1 MGLISLIAS
10 TYRPKRR
17 IVVKLTLKSILGAGG
32 LAIALLASTAAL
44 ADKWNMPVRSNERN
58 YFTRNIMQFADEVK
72 KATAGKLE
80 IVIHPEDSL
89 TKQPEV
95 KRAVQTGQVQIGEL
109 LMSIHSNEN
118 PIFGI
123 DAVPFMAKNSEEA
136 KKLLGIVRPY
146 IESRLKAQGIR
157 LLFVVPWPANS
168 FYADKEI
175 NSTAD
180 FKGVKFRAFNP
191 VTGRLAELMGA
202 IPVTVQQSEVSQA
215 FSTGVI
221 QAMITSPATGVD
233 TQAWDF
239 VKYFYEV
246 KAMAP
251 WNIVIVN
258 ERMFSRLDAKT
269 QEAVLAASKTAEER
283 GWQLA
288 ADETGKL
295 IDTLK
300 AKGMEVRQPSPQ
312 LMGELTKIGDQL
324 IQEWV
329 KSAGDDGEKIMS
341 QYRGKN

>member
-1 MGLISLIAS
+1 MTPTIKAVAVAASL
-10 TYRPKRR
+10 
-17 IVVKLTLKSILGAGG
+17 AG
-32 LAIALLASTAAL
+32 ALLASSAAF

-58 YFTRNIMQFADEVK
+58 YFTRNILQFAEDVK
-72 KATAGKLE
+72 KATDGKVE
-80 IVIHPEDSL
+80 IVVHPEDSL
-89 TKQPEV
+89 TKQPEI

-109 LMSIHSNEN
+109 LMSIHSNESAV
-118 PIFGI
+118 FGV
-123 DAVPFMAKNSEEA
+123 DSVPFMASNNEENR
-136 KKLLGIVRPY
+136 KLLAAARPF
-146 IESRLKAQGIR
+146 IEERLKRQGIR
-157 LLFVVPWPANS
+157 LLFVVPWPPNS
-168 FYADKEI
+168 FYAGKEI

-202 IPVTVQQSEVSQA
+202 VPVTVQQSEVPQA

-258 ERMFSRLDAKT
+258 ERIFSRLDEKT
-269 QEAVLAASKTAEER
+269 QEAVLAAAKAAEER
-283 GWQLA
+283 GWKLQ

-295 IDTLK
+295 LDTLRT
-300 AKGMEVRQPSPQ
+300 KGMEIRQPSAE
-312 LMGELTKIGDQL
+312 LMTELKKIGDQL
-324 IQEWV
+324 IQEWT
-329 KSAGDDGEKIMS
+329 KAAGEEGQKILDA
-341 QYRGKN
+341 YKKG

>member
-1 MGLISLIAS
+1 MHPTLRTVVAAGSLA
-10 TYRPKRR
+10 
-17 IVVKLTLKSILGAGG
+17 A
-32 LAIALLASTAAL
+32 ALVATSAAL

-58 YFTRNIMQFADEVK
+58 YFTRNIMQFAEDVK
-72 KATAGKLE
+72 KVTDGKLE

-109 LMSIHSNEN
+109 LMSTHSNEAAV
-118 PIFGI
+118 FGV
-123 DAVPFMAKNSEEA
+123 DAIPFLATNNEENA
-136 KKLLGIVRPY
+136 KLLKVVRPV
-146 IESRLKAQGIR
+146 IEERLKKQGIR
-157 LLFVVPWPANS
+157 LLFVVPWPPNS
-168 FYADKEI
+168 FYSGKEV

-202 IPVTVQQSEVSQA
+202 VPVTVQQSEVPQA

-258 ERMFSRLDAKT
+258 ERIFSRLDQKT
-269 QEAVLAASKTAEER
+269 QEAVLAAAKAAEER
-283 GWQLA
+283 GWKLQA
-288 ADETGKL
+288 EETGKL
-295 IDTLK
+295 VETLK
-300 AKGMEVRQPSPQ
+300 SKGMEVRQPSPA
-312 LMGELTKIGDQL
+312 LMAEMKKIGEQL
-324 IQEWV
+324 VAEWS
-329 KSAGDDGEKIMS
+329 KAAGEDGPKILEEF
-341 QYRGKN
+341 RKAN